1 MTTIRDVKA
10 REILDSRGNPTLEV
24 DILLEDGILGRASV
38 PSGASTGS
46 RESLELRDNDPARY
60 GGMGVERSIDN
71 ILNKIAPAIK
81 GLCANNQSHID
92 NLMIQLDATHDRS
105 RLGANTILAVS
116 LATAHASAKAL
127 NLPLFRCLHRSPS
140 NILPTPM
147 FNVLNGGKHAVNST
161 DVQEF
166 MVVPAGLSSFRDAV
180 RAGSEIF
187 HSLKRLMSEKGL
199 STTVGDEGGF
209 ALSKSSNELA
219 IELILQSIENAGYS
233 PGQQCY
239 IAMDIAASEL
249 TVNHGKTYRISSEQ
263 KDITSHSIIDMYKSW
278 VSNYPIIS
286 IEDGLD
292 EDDWEGWMELTSILG
307 DRIQLIGD
315 DIYAT
320 RLELLNNGI
329 RKNASNAILVKP
341 NQIGTI
347 TETLEVIETATSA
360 KWGTIVSHRSG
371 ETEDT
376 TIADIAVSTAARQI
390 KAGAPSRG
398 ERTAKYNRLLRIEE
412 SLGSEAIFAGN
423 TPYAQFLEKQHYD

>member
-38 PSGASTGS
+38 PSGARTGS

-60 GGMGVERSIDN
+60 GGMGGERSIDN

-92 NLMIQLDATHDRS
+92 SLMIQLDATHDRS

-147 FNVLNGGKHAVNST
+147 FNILNGGKHAVNST

-239 IAMDIAASEL
+239 IAMDVAASEL

-292 EDDWEGWMELTSILG
+292 EDDWNGWKKLTEELGNNTQIV
-307 DRIQLIGD
+307 GD
-315 DIYAT
+315 DLFVTNET
-320 RLELLNNGI
+320 RIKKGI
-329 RKNASNAILVKP
+329 RNKAANSVLIKM
-341 NQIGTI
+341 NQIGTVS
-347 TETLEVIETATSA
+347 ETLKAISLT
-360 KWGTIVSHRSG
+360 KDNNFRTIISHRSG

-376 TIADIAVSTAARQI
+376 SIADLSVGVNSGQI
-390 KAGAPSRG
+390 KTGAPSRS
-398 ERTAKYNRLLRIEE
+398 ERVAKYNRLLIIEE
-412 SLGSEAIFAGN
+412 KFKLKFGVE
-423 TPYAQFLEKQHYD
+423 Q

>member
-1 MTTIRDVKA
+1 MMLFVYGTLLKGME
-10 REILDSRGNPTLEV
+10 REYETLEL
-24 DILLEDGILGRASV
+24 ISYLKN
-38 PSGASTGS
+38 
-46 RESLELRDNDPARY
+46 LR
-60 GGMGVERSIDN
+60 
-71 ILNKIAPAIK
+71 
-81 GLCANNQSHID
+81 
-92 NLMIQLDATHDRS
+92 
-105 RLGANTILAVS
+105 
-116 LATAHASAKAL
+116 
-127 NLPLFRCLHRSPS
+127 
-140 NILPTPM
+140 
-147 FNVLNGGKHAVNST
+147 
-161 DVQEF
+161 
-166 MVVPAGLSSFRDAV
+166 
-180 RAGSEIF
+180 
-187 HSLKRLMSEKGL
+187 
-199 STTVGDEGGF
+199 
-209 ALSKSSNELA
+209 SKF
-219 IELILQSIENAGYS
+219 
-233 PGQQCY
+233 P
-239 IAMDIAASEL
+239 
-249 TVNHGKTYRISSEQ
+249 IS
-263 KDITSHSIIDMYKSW
+263 
-278 VSNYPIIS
+278 S